1 MLSDIKSNFFYQ
13 SYYLNLFPYRLSL
26 HFMLLLPKTLKIC
39 CDAELTRA
47 DVNTLSK
54 PERNY
59 NGATRSYCPA
69 NAYVGNQPVNRH
81 DSSLRLRQ
89 LRSEMIRVA
98 AVQGPALDGYII
110 TSDDEHQVSIEFN
123 IIDIINLI

>member
-1 MLSDIKSNFFYQ
+1 MLF
-13 SYYLNLFPYRLSL
+13 
-26 HFMLLLPKTLKIC
+26 LPKELKIC
-39 CDAELTRA
+39 SDTELTRVDA
-47 DVNTLSK
+47 NKLSE
-54 PERNY
+54 PEQNY

-110 TSDDEHQVSIEFN
+110 TSDDEHQVSLVS
-123 IIDIINLI
+123 LI